1 MNFHRQLFTSIVGVV
16 IAIVQPIILPTL
28 ALETTQIGEI
38 ARSITVLVDGQ
49 NPGSGVIIGKDKT
62 TYYVLTAK
70 HVVATDDEY
79 EIVTPDKLH
88 YPLNYSQV
96 KKLSNIDLAVIQFTS
111 DRDYQVAQLS
121 RSKSLPPGMPV
132 HIYGF
137 PNPGREIKERI
148 PFFTPGNIT
157 ATSNARDGYGLI
169 YTNFT
174 RAGMSG
180 GPVLNSEGQVVGIHG
195 RAESELNPS
204 GNTVEATGVNLGIPI
219 SLLFELA
226 PTINMDAILDKS
238 AANATTQTP
247 AIPTP
252 QPVLLTPNG
261 VPSRPT
267 VVQPSGNNNNPV
279 CAGRNC

>member
-1 MNFHRQLFTSIVGVV
+1 MNLFLTAIMGVS
-16 IAIVQPIILPTL
+16 IAIVQPAILPTF
-28 ALETTQIGEI
+28 ALEVTQIGEI
-38 ARSITVLVDGQ
+38 AKSVTVLVDGQ

-62 TYYVLTAK
+62 SYYVLTAK

-79 EIVTPDKLH
+79 GIVTPDKQH

-96 KKLSNIDLAVIQFTS
+96 KKLPNVDLAVVQFTS
-111 DRDYQVAQLS
+111 DRDYPVAQLNN
-121 RSKSLPPGMPV
+121 SKSLPPGMPV

-157 ATSNARDGYGLI
+157 ATSHANDGYGLV

-180 GPVLNSEGQVVGIHG
+180 GPVLNSDGQVVGIHG
-195 RAESELNPS
+195 RAESELDTS
-204 GNTVEATGVNLGIPI
+204 GNAVQTGVNLGIPI
-219 SLLFELA
+219 SVFFDLA
-226 PTINMDAILDKS
+226 PTIGMDGILEQS
-238 AANATTQTP
+238 TANATVQTP
-247 AIPTP
+247 TIPKP
-252 QPVLLTPNG
+252 QPIQLSPGG

-267 VVQPSGNNNNPV
+267 IVKPSVNNGDPV